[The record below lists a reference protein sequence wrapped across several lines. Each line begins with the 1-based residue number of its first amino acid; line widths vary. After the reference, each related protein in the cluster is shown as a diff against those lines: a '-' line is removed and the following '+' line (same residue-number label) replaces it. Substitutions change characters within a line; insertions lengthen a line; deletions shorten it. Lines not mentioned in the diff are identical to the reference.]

1 MVLWYCGIMVLW
13 YHGIVFLCFLTEQP
27 GAGST
32 SGVTEQSLLVMR
44 LLGHGEVSEGQQSIQ

>member
-1 MVLWYCGIMVLW
+1 M
-13 YHGIVFLCFLTEQP
+13 TEQP